1 MVIDPFA
8 GSNTTGVVA
17 EGLKRRWIAMEQKAE
32 YLEGSKVRFQRTP
45 SEARAEAYTELQA
58 ELF

>member
-8 GSNTTGVVA
+8 GSNTTGVVG
-17 EGLKRRWIAMEQKAE
+17 EGLKRRWIAMERKAE
-32 YLEGSKVRFQRTP
+32 YLEASKVRFERSP
-45 SEARAEAYTELQA
+45 SEVRADLQS